1 MMAAPPSFD
10 LEGRAAL
17 VTGGSRGIGRAIAEA
32 LGRAGTSVAVTSR
45 SLKALDATLAEL
57 KASGVEACAIEH
69 DVASVEGCRTAVAE
83 AATRF
88 GRLGILVN
96 NAGVEQVCPSLEVVE
111 ALWDRIL
118 GTNLKGAF
126 FSAQAAA
133 ARMKGDGRGGVIIN
147 VCSLTSEVGVPTATP
162 YGSSKSGLL
171 GMTRALSAEWA
182 PLNIR
187 VNAIAP
193 GYFQTDMTQV
203 FYENSE
209 WRTGM
214 LRRIPQARFG
224 EMSDLQGVPVFLA
237 SGAAK
242 YIAEQ
247 CIAVDGGDLASI

>member
-1 MMAAPPSFD
+1 MMARPSSFD
-10 LEGRAAL
+10 LEGRAVL
-17 VTGGSRGIGRAIAEA
+17 VTGGSRSVGRAIAGA
-32 LGRAGTSVAVTSR
+32 LGRAGIAVAVTSR

-69 DVASVEGCRTAVAE
+69 NVASVDGCRTAVA
-83 AATRF
+83 AAAMRF
-88 GRLGILVN
+88 GRLDILVN
-96 NAGVEQVCPSLEVVE
+96 NAGAEQLCPSLEVDE

-118 GTNLKGAF
+118 DTNLKGAF

-133 ARMKGDGRGGVIIN
+133 ARMKADGRGGVIIN

-203 FYENSE
+203 FYENSG

-224 EMSDLQGVPVFLA
+224 EMSDLQAVSVVLA
-237 SGAAK
+237 SDKAK
-242 YIAEQ
+242 YIAGQ
-247 CIAVDGGDLASI
+247 CIAADGGDLASI